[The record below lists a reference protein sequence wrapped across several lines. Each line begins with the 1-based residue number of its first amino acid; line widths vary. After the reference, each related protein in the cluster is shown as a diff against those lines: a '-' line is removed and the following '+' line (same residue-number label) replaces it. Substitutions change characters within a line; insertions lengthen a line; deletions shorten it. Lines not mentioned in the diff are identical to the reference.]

1 MPKLAK
7 TTQFLKIFKNTSLK
21 TTSPPKFIFYRNL
34 ALKRRFRLI
43 IEKSKTFKIKIMNL
57 NFDNQQFIF
66 ANIFEYFK
74 KINTFIFDV
83 DGVLTNNQML
93 ITEAGELLRTMNA
106 RDGFAMKHAL
116 QNGYRIAI
124 ITGGRSQGVIKR
136 LQGLGIKDIFSGIE
150 DKLPIYR
157 NYLKTNNLNSD
168 TVLYMGDDIPDL
180 DIMRYVGLATCPA
193 DATPEIIEK
202 CNYISPL
209 NGGAGCVRDV
219 IEKTMKLR
227 GHWHKKTTA
236 VSS

>member
-1 MPKLAK
+1 
-7 TTQFLKIFKNTSLK
+7 
-21 TTSPPKFIFYRNL
+21 
-34 ALKRRFRLI
+34 
-43 IEKSKTFKIKIMNL
+43 MNL
-57 NFDNQQFIF
+57 NLDNQQFIF

-83 DGVLTNNQML
+83 DGVLTNNDML
-93 ITEAGELLRTMNA
+93 ITEAGELLRTMSA
-106 RDGFAMKHAL
+106 RDGFAIKHAL
-116 QNGYRIAI
+116 QSGYRIAI

-157 NYLKTNNLNSD
+157 NYLKENKLSSD
-168 TVLYMGDDIPDL
+168 TILYMGDDLPDL
-180 DIMRYVGLATCPA
+180 DIMRYVGLAACPA
-193 DATPEIIEK
+193 DATPEVIEK

-227 GHWHKKTTA
+227 GHWNKKTNA